1 MIDWTYWLPLV
12 FLALLGLVMTVYVL
26 LDGFDLGVGMLLP
39 RAKAD
44 EQNVM
49 VGSIGPFWD
58 ANETWLVLGAG
69 VLFIAFPKAN
79 TVVLGHLYLPAT
91 FMLFALIVRGAAF
104 DFRVKADDN
113 HKDLWNIA
121 FMLGSAGMALTQGWM
136 LGRYVTAFG
145 TGWTDYLFS
154 LGIMA
159 TVPAV
164 YVLLAACW
172 LLAKTEDELQEKA
185 RRWANQAW
193 WPVSGCLL
201 LISLATP
208 HVSHSV
214 FERWFA
220 LPNVLWLAPV
230 PLSAAACL
238 LWCRRLLRTQ
248 EVLHRRTWLP
258 FVLVCLSLVFCAL
271 GLGISLYPYAVI
283 GQLTIW
289 EAAASN
295 DTLLIT
301 LVGVCLTVPLITAYS
316 IFAYWAFRGKAS
328 HLTYG

>member
-1 MIDWTYWLPLV
+1 MDWNYWLPLV
-12 FLALLGLVMTVYVL
+12 FLGLLGFVMTVYVV
-26 LDGFDLGVGMLLP
+26 LDGFDLGVGMLMP

-79 TVVLGHLYLPAT
+79 TIVLGNLYLPAT

-113 HKDLWNIA
+113 HKELWNIA

-136 LGRYVTAFG
+136 LGRYITAFG
-145 TGWTDYLFS
+145 TDVSDYLFS

-172 LLAKTEDELQEKA
+172 LVAKTEGELQHKA

-193 WPVSGCLL
+193 WPVVGCLL

-208 HVSHSV
+208 YIRHSI
-214 FERWFA
+214 FERWFT
-220 LPNVLWLAPV
+220 LPNMLWLAPV
-230 PLSAAACL
+230 PLLSAFCL
-238 LWCRRLLRTQ
+238 LRAKLLLRGEHILQ
-248 EVLHRRTWLP
+248 RRIWQP
-258 FVLVCLSLVFCAL
+258 FALTVSALILCAV
-271 GLGISLYPYAVI
+271 GLGISLYPYTVI
-283 GQLTIW
+283 GQLTVW
-289 EAAASN
+289 EAAAS
-295 DTLLIT
+295 TPT
-301 LVGVCLTVPLITAYS
+301 LVVTLIGVCITVPFIVAYS
-316 IFAYWAFRGKAS
+316 IFSYWAFRGKAT

>member
-1 MIDWTYWLPLV
+1 MDWNYWLPLV
-12 FLALLGLVMTVYVL
+12 FLGLLGFVMTVYVV
-26 LDGFDLGVGMLLP
+26 LDGFDLGVGMLMP
-39 RAKAD
+39 RAAAD

-79 TVVLGHLYLPAT
+79 TIVLGNLYLPAT

-113 HKDLWNIA
+113 HKPLWNIG
-121 FMLGSAGMALTQGWM
+121 FMLGSAAMALTQGWM

-145 TGWTDYLFS
+145 TSITDYLFA

-172 LLAKTEDELQEKA
+172 LIAKTEGSLQKKA
-185 RRWANQAW
+185 RHWANQAW
-193 WPVSGCLL
+193 WPVVGCLL

-208 HVSHSV
+208 YISNNI
-214 FERWFA
+214 FQRWFTW
-220 LPNVLWLAPV
+220 PNLLWLAPI
-230 PLSAAACL
+230 PLFSVFCL
-238 LWCRRLLRTQ
+238 LRAKLLLHNEEILDRRFWQ
-248 EVLHRRTWLP
+248 P
-258 FVLVCLSLVFCAL
+258 FVLVITALVLCAI
-271 GLGISLYPYAVI
+271 GLGISVFPYAVI
-283 GQLTIW
+283 GKLTVW
-289 EAAASN
+289 EAAAS
-295 DTLLIT
+295 TPT
-301 LVGVCLTVPLITAYS
+301 LVVTLIGVCITVPFIIGYS

>member
-1 MIDWTYWLPLV
+1 MDWAYWLPVV
-12 FLALLGLVMTVYVL
+12 FIGLLGFVMTVYVV

-69 VLFIAFPKAN
+69 VLFIAFPQAN
-79 TVVLGHLYLPAT
+79 TIVLGNLYLPTT
-91 FMLFALIVRGAAF
+91 FMLFALIARGAAF

-113 HKDLWNIA
+113 HKELWNIA

-136 LGRYVTAFG
+136 LGRFITAFG
-145 TGWTDYLFS
+145 TEVTDYLFT

-164 YVLLAACW
+164 YTLLAACW
-172 LLAKTEDELQEKA
+172 LIAKTEGELQQKA
-185 RRWANQAW
+185 RVWANQAW
-193 WPVSGCLL
+193 WPVVGCLL

-208 HVSHSV
+208 FINHGI
-214 FERWFA
+214 FERWFT
-220 LPNVLWLAPV
+220 LPNLLLLAPI
-230 PLSAAACL
+230 PLLSAACL
-238 LWCRRLLRTQ
+238 IRAKMLLRRQNIWEERIWQPFTLVVMTL
-248 EVLHRRTWLP
+248 VL
-258 FVLVCLSLVFCAL
+258 CAL
-271 GLGISLYPYAVI
+271 GLGISIFPYAVI

-289 EAAASN
+289 ESAASVP
-295 DTLLIT
+295 T
-301 LVGVCLTVPLITAYS
+301 LVVTLIGVSITVPFIIAYS
-316 IFAYWAFRGKAS
+316 IFSYWAFRGKATE
-328 HLTYG
+328 LTYG

>member
-1 MIDWTYWLPLV
+1 MDWNYWLPLV
-12 FLALLGLVMTVYVL
+12 FLGLLGFVMTVYVV
-26 LDGFDLGVGMLLP
+26 LDGFDLGVGMLMP
-39 RAKAD
+39 RAQAD

-79 TVVLGHLYLPAT
+79 TVVLGNLYLPAT
-91 FMLFALIVRGAAF
+91 FMLFALMVRGAAF

-145 TGWTDYLFS
+145 TRVTDYLFA

-172 LLAKTEDELQEKA
+172 LIAKTEGALQRKA
-185 RRWANQAW
+185 CRWANQAW
-193 WPVSGCLL
+193 WPVAGCLL

-208 HVSHSV
+208 FVSSSI
-214 FERWFA
+214 FERWFS
-220 LPNVLWLAPV
+220 LPNLFWFLPV
-230 PLSAAACL
+230 PLLSVFCL
-238 LWCRRLLRTQ
+238 IRAKLLLRS
-248 EVLHRRTWLP
+248 ENVLQQKIWQP
-258 FVLVCLSLVFCAL
+258 FALLTAALVLCAV
-271 GLGISLYPYAVI
+271 GLGISIFPYAVI
-283 GQLTIW
+283 GQLTAW
-289 EAAASN
+289 EAAASVP
-295 DTLLIT
+295 T
-301 LVGVCLTVPLITAYS
+301 LVVTLIGVCITVPCIIGYS

-328 HLTYG
+328 SLTYG

>member
-1 MIDWTYWLPLV
+1 MDWSYWLPVV
-12 FLALLGLVMTVYVL
+12 FLGLLGLVMTVYVV
-26 LDGFDLGVGMLLP
+26 LDGFDLGVGMLMP
-39 RAKAD
+39 RAQAD

-79 TVVLGHLYLPAT
+79 TIVLGNLYLPAT
-91 FMLFALIVRGAAF
+91 FMLFALMVRGAAF

-113 HKDLWNIA
+113 HKELWNIA

-145 TGWTDYLFS
+145 TNVTDYLFS

-172 LLAKTEDELQEKA
+172 LIAKTEGALQQKA
-185 RRWANQAW
+185 RLWANQAW
-193 WPVSGCLL
+193 WPVVGCLL

-208 HVSHSV
+208 FVSHSI
-214 FERWFA
+214 FQRWFT
-220 LPNVLWLAPV
+220 LPNLLWLSPI
-230 PLSAAACL
+230 PLASAFCL
-238 LWCRRLLRTQ
+238 IRAKLLLRS
-248 EVLHRRTWLP
+248 EAVLQRRVWQP
-258 FVLVCLSLVFCAL
+258 FALSVATLILCAL
-271 GLGISLYPYAVI
+271 GLGISVFPYAVI
-283 GQLTIW
+283 GQLTAW
-289 EAAASN
+289 EAASSVP
-295 DTLLIT
+295 T
-301 LVGVCLTVPLITAYS
+301 LVVTLIGVCVTVPCITAYS
-316 IFAYWAFRGKAS
+316 IFAYWAFRGKATT
-328 HLTYG
+328 LTYG

>member
-1 MIDWTYWLPLV
+1 MMDWAYWLPV
-12 FLALLGLVMTVYVL
+12 IFLGLLGFVMTVYVV

-39 RAKAD
+39 RAQAE

-69 VLFIAFPKAN
+69 VLFIAFPQAN
-79 TVVLGHLYLPAT
+79 TLILGNLYLPAT

-113 HKDLWNIA
+113 HKSLWNIA

-145 TGWTDYLFS
+145 TEVADYLFA

-172 LLAKTEDELQEKA
+172 LLAKTEGELQQKA
-185 RRWANQAW
+185 RIWAQQAW
-193 WPVSGCLL
+193 WPVVGCLL

-208 HVSHSV
+208 FVSNSI
-214 FERWFA
+214 FQRWFG
-220 LPNVLWLAPV
+220 LPNLLWLAPV
-230 PLSAAACL
+230 PLLTVYCL
-238 LWCRRLLRTQ
+238 VRLKLLLRHEHMMQ
-248 EVLHRRTWLP
+248 QGVWQP
-258 FVLVCLSLVFCAL
+258 FVLAVSALILCAL
-271 GLGISLYPYAVI
+271 GLGISVFPYAVI
-283 GQLTIW
+283 GQLTVW
-289 EAAASN
+289 EAAASVP
-295 DTLLIT
+295 T
-301 LVGVCLTVPLITAYS
+301 LVVTLIGVCITVPCIIAYS
-316 IFAYWAFRGKAS
+316 IFAYWTFRGKATA
-328 HLTYG
+328 LTYG